1 MKLISFVI
9 PCYRSEHT
17 VKSVVDEIIN
27 TVSTRDGYDYEIILV
42 SDASPDNVYSVICDM
57 ASKNERIKGMNL
69 SRNFGQHAATL
80 AGMKRSK
87 GDLIITVD
95 DDGQIPV
102 NELFKLVDKI
112 DEGYDVVFAK
122 YDSKKH
128 SSFRNFGSH
137 VNNIMMEKLINKPKG
152 LAANSFIALKRFV
165 VDEIVM
171 YNNPFTYI
179 AGLVFRTTHNVTD
192 VEVHHRKREEG
203 HSGYTFRKL
212 FNLWLNGFTAFSIK
226 PLRAATYIGSV
237 VAFIGFI
244 YGIYIFIMKLVNPT
258 MKIGYASLM
267 VAILFLGGTILLV
280 LGLIGEY
287 IGRIYICINQS
298 PQYVVKESVNLEE
311 Q

>member
-244 YGIYIFIMKLVNPT
+244 YGIYIFIMKLVNPA

>member
-42 SDASPDNVYSVICDM
+42 SDASPDNVYSVICDKKK
-57 ASKNERIKGMNL
+57 KNERIKGMNL

-244 YGIYIFIMKLVNPT
+244 YGIYIFIMKLVNPA

>member
-1 MKLISFVI
+1 MRLISFVI

-27 TVSTRDGYDYEIILV
+27 TVGTRDGYDYEIILV

-57 ASKNERIKGMNL
+57 ASKNEKIKGMKL

-80 AGMKRSK
+80 AGMKHSK

-152 LAANSFIALKRFV
+152 LAANSFIAIKRFV

-179 AGLVFRTTHNVTD
+179 AGLVFRTTHNVID

-203 HSGYTFRKL
+203 RSGYTFGKL
-212 FNLWLNGFTAFSIK
+212 FNLWLNGFTAFSVK
-226 PLRAATYIGSV
+226 PLRIATYMGSV

-244 YGIYIFIMKLVNPT
+244 YGIYIFIMKLVNPA

>member
-244 YGIYIFIMKLVNPT
+244 YGLYILVMKLVNPA

>member
-42 SDASPDNVYSVICDM
+42 SDASPDNVYSVIYDM

-244 YGIYIFIMKLVNPT
+244 YGIYIFIMKLVNPA

>member
-112 DEGYDVVFAK
+112 DEGYDVIFAK

-244 YGIYIFIMKLVNPT
+244 YGIYIFIMKLVNPA

>member
-102 NELFKLVDKI
+102 NELLKLVDKI

-244 YGIYIFIMKLVNPT
+244 YGIYIFIMKLVNPA